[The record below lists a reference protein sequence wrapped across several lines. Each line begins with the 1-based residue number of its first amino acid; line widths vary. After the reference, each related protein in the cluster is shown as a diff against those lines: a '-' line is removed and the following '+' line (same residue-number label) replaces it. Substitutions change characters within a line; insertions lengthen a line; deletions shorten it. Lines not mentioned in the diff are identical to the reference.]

1 MPKTSN
7 KKKGFA
13 LIEILVAIT
22 ILSIALLG
30 IMTGVSSGVVAIA
43 ANQDL
48 TRAMLVANSKLNE
61 FLLDEMKGTDIQKE
75 SVKEYPGFSYS
86 RNITRYEHQM
96 FGPIDAQKVEI
107 TVYWQDR
114 HKEKSYSISYIYAR

>member
-1 MPKTSN
+1 MSKTC
-7 KKKGFA
+7 KKSSGFA

-43 ANQDL
+43 ANKNL
-48 TRAMLVANSKLNE
+48 TRAMMVANSKLNE
-61 FLLDEMKGTDIQKE
+61 FLLEDMKGTDIQQE
-75 SVKEYPGFSYS
+75 SVKEYPGFSFS

-96 FGPIDAQKVEI
+96 FGPIDAQKVKI

-114 HKEKSYSISYIYAR
+114 DNKKQYSISYIYAR